1 MKILFIILLS
11 LNLYSKEKLDFDTT
25 YGLISTGTILS
36 SFKDSQ
42 VTLIEWL
49 KTIATNNNGNVEIS
63 FYDDSNILF
72 NDYKNKKLEM
82 IVLEPTYFF
91 KLKKEIDKTS
101 SNFWTST
108 SNEYKFNQYYL
119 LSNKSAKNKSFKD
132 IKNKSLSIKK
142 DDISA
147 DVWLDKSSLIENKL
161 GYKKVLK
168 DIKYE
173 NKESTAL
180 LDLFFE
186 RTDFAIISK
195 KTWEIMIEFN
205 PTLMEK
211 IQIISK
217 SEEIHPVFI
226 GFFSNEAEKKGID
239 VFFNMGENI
248 KKLSTGEQILN
259 LLKFDYI
266 LKIDSE
272 TLNSLEK
279 YYNEYFELKNRY
291 EKEE

>member
-1 MKILFIILLS
+1 LKILFIILLS

-119 LSNKSAKNKSFKD
+119 LSNKSAKNK
-132 IKNKSLSIKK
+132 
-142 DDISA
+142 
-147 DVWLDKSSLIENKL
+147 
-161 GYKKVLK
+161 
-168 DIKYE
+168 
-173 NKESTAL
+173 
-180 LDLFFE
+180 
-186 RTDFAIISK
+186 
-195 KTWEIMIEFN
+195 
-205 PTLMEK
+205 
-211 IQIISK
+211 
-217 SEEIHPVFI
+217 
-226 GFFSNEAEKKGID
+226 
-239 VFFNMGENI
+239 
-248 KKLSTGEQILN
+248 
-259 LLKFDYI
+259 KF
-266 LKIDSE
+266 
-272 TLNSLEK
+272 
-279 YYNEYFELKNRY
+279 
-291 EKEE
+291 